1 MVDAGASSA
10 LRSWA
15 MVDYDKRVAAREE
28 AERLRS
34 RGFWLGVRWLAVRC
48 TNDVCLIL
56 VVEYCLSCLGLTW
69 ASGRSRAR
77 GTPAEVNTCVRRPL
91 PYAGSVSG

>member
-15 MVDYDKRVAAREE
+15 IVDVDKWVAACEE

-34 RGFWLGVRWLAVRC
+34 RGFWRGVRWLAVRC

-56 VVEYCLSCLGLTW
+56 VVGYGWSCLGLTW
-69 ASGRSRAR
+69 ASSRCRTRDA
-77 GTPAEVNTCVRRPL
+77 PAEVYTCARRPL
-91 PYAGSVSG
+91 PYAGLVSG

>member
-15 MVDYDKRVAAREE
+15 IVDVNKWLAAGEE
-28 AERLRS
+28 AER
-34 RGFWLGVRWLAVRC
+34 RGVWRLAVRC

-56 VVEYCLSCLGLTW
+56 FVRYGWSCLGLTW
-69 ASGRSRAR
+69 ASSRCRAR
-77 GTPAEVNTCVRRPL
+77 DAPAGVHTCERSPMPRAVL
-91 PYAGSVSG
+91 VFG

>member
-15 MVDYDKRVAAREE
+15 MVDDDKRVAACEE

-34 RGFWLGVRWLAVRC
+34 RGVWLGVR
-48 TNDVCLIL
+48 
-56 VVEYCLSCLGLTW
+56 
-69 ASGRSRAR
+69 
-77 GTPAEVNTCVRRPL
+77 
-91 PYAGSVSG
+91 

>member
-15 MVDYDKRVAAREE
+15 MVDYDKRVAACEE

-56 VVEYCLSCLGLTW
+56 VVGYCWSCLGLTW
-69 ASGRSRAR
+69 ASSRCRAR
-77 GTPAEVNTCVRRPL
+77 GAPAEVYTCVRRPL

>member
-15 MVDYDKRVAAREE
+15 IVDVNKWMVACEE

-56 VVEYCLSCLGLTW
+56 VVEYCWSCLGLTW
-69 ASGRSRAR
+69 ASSRCRAR
-77 GTPAEVNTCVRRPL
+77 GAPAEVSTCVRRPL

>member
-48 TNDVCLIL
+48 TDDVCAERFLDP
-56 VVEYCLSCLGLTW
+56 
-69 ASGRSRAR
+69 ARSRNGDGPGFR
-77 GTPAEVNTCVRRPL
+77 LG
-91 PYAGSVSG
+91 

>member
-15 MVDYDKRVAAREE
+15 IVDVDKRVAAREE

-56 VVEYCLSCLGLTW
+56 VD
-69 ASGRSRAR
+69 
-77 GTPAEVNTCVRRPL
+77 
-91 PYAGSVSG
+91 